1 MVVELTDE
9 LDRELDD
16 TELDRELEVD
26 ELDELD
32 LELEIKLD
40 DDCDE
45 LDLELEILDVE
56 LEFDELEDDFELDCV
71 LDDLLLVELVDELD
85 FDVDWLDD
93 SDELIGLFSELEVT
107 TIATEDCE
115 LLLEELIWLLIEEE
129 LTTRFWLEA
138 ELETVAN
145 EDDVSLFAIW
155 LELPGLELFNSDL
168 DELLFPPASPPPPP
182 QAANAR
188 ESIKQVAILY
198 PIIIKSLL
206 LIMIWNFTSNRRF
219 SMRRISHW

>member
-1 MVVELTDE
+1 LVVELIEE
-9 LDRELDD
+9 LDRELED
-16 TELDRELEVD
+16 TELDRELEV

-32 LELEIKLD
+32 LELESKLD

-56 LEFDELEDDFELDCV
+56 LEFDELDDDIELDCV

-93 SDELIGLFSELEVT
+93 CDELTGLFSELEVT
-107 TIATEDCE
+107 TMATEDCE
-115 LLLEELIWLLIEEE
+115 LLLEETLEILIEEE
-129 LTTRFWLEA
+129 LTTVFRLEV
-138 ELETVAN
+138 ELETAVS
-145 EDDVSLFAIW
+145 EDDVALFAIW
-155 LELPGLELFNSDL
+155 LELFGLELFNCEL
-168 DELLFPPASPPPPP
+168 DELLFPSVSPPP

-198 PIIIKSLL
+198 PIIIKSQL
-206 LIMIWNFTSNRRF
+206 LIMIWNFTSNSRF